1 MAPWE
6 VALKLPLLI
15 HALSITVHGDE
26 NNVGAGYGY
35 DASMEN
41 AVRSEKAMWNCLGLL
56 AAGVFLLQPCSFAN
70 AQAPNALERAIGDA
84 QPCRSL
90 KAKVSKFGISV
101 EVGIDKL
108 DAVKIENLELS
119 VNGDT
124 AEASARGTL
133 ACKTSAEAL
142 VEGGFSAT
150 AAVRLKVD
158 LATCK
163 MTDTSIEIVKTG
175 GRFGDIVKGLETEIS
190 GALRRSLEKNLA
202 KLCEK

>member
-1 MAPWE
+1 MATWE

-15 HALSITVHGDE
+15 HALSITVHGHE

-70 AQAPNALERAIGDA
+70 AQSPNALERAIGDA

-101 EVGIDKL
+101 EVGHRQTRCREDR
-108 DAVKIENLELS
+108 EP
-119 VNGDT
+119 
-124 AEASARGTL
+124 
-133 ACKTSAEAL
+133 
-142 VEGGFSAT
+142 
-150 AAVRLKVD
+150 
-158 LATCK
+158 
-163 MTDTSIEIVKTG
+163 
-175 GRFGDIVKGLETEIS
+175 
-190 GALRRSLEKNLA
+190 
-202 KLCEK
+202 